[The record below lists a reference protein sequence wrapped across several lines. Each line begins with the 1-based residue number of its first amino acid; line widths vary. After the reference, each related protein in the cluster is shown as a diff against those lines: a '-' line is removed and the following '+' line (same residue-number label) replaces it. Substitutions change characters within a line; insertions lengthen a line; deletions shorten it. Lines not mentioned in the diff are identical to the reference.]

1 MINRL
6 RETWNTG
13 KPALNGWL
21 AIPSTFSAEIMS
33 HQNFDSIT
41 IDLQHGLTDYS
52 IAVPMCRLCQRVMQ
66 RCSAECLG

>member
-33 HQNFDSIT
+33 HQNFDSLPSIYNTASPT
-41 IDLQHGLTDYS
+41 IL
-52 IAVPMCRLCQRVMQ
+52 
-66 RCSAECLG
+66 